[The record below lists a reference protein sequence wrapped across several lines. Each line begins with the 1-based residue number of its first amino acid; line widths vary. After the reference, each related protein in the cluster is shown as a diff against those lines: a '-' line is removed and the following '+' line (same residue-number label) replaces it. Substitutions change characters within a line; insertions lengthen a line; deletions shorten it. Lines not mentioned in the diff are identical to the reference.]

1 MRLPSSSYGQTGLNA
16 LFGRADVCDVA
27 FPGEGASTNFCS
39 PSNTLCCVRKGQQY
53 PACQT
58 GVGKGWCCTG
68 TGTSNCY
75 VDQAS
80 SCDEP
85 NAVPCTNL
93 KKGVSKACCPRL
105 TSCSD
110 QYEATEEFVRC
121 NIQYDDLFHPAVVVT
136 ATISESGRVS
146 TVTLGPSS
154 SSSSSTSSTVLS
166 SSSTTQSSVPSS
178 SATAPES
185 GSGSALT
192 PLPGLPVPSST
203 ASSIPAGPSPTPD
216 SPPMI
221 STGAIAGISVS
232 ATLAGALL
240 AVLIWIVLRRRRK
253 ASAAAESEK
262 AAAGTDGNQTGS
274 GSDQDTSRDLGNPPD
289 YLPELPHDNTRSEA
303 PGDTCPYSYWVGQ
316 NGEGY
321 YKPMELMTERVV
333 PVELQGNNMNTQRG
347 MMPGQQWQNQHH
359 QQYGPFEIM
368 TNPRGSGVVGTP
380 RAELA
385 VPTPRAELGTFI

>member
-1 MRLPSSSYGQTGLNA
+1 MRFPSSSYGQTGLNA

-27 FPGEGASTNFCS
+27 FPGEGASTDFCS

-53 PACQT
+53 PACQA

-136 ATISESGRVS
+136 ATISESGKVS

-154 SSSSSTSSTVLS
+154 SSSTSSSRV
-166 SSSTTQSSVPSS
+166 SSSTTQSSVLPNPEGSQGA
-178 SATAPES
+178 SA
-185 GSGSALT
+185 GSAST
-192 PLPGLPVPSST
+192 PLPGIPVPSST

-216 SPPMI
+216 SSPAI
-221 STGAIAGISVS
+221 STAAIAGICVS

-253 ASAAAESEK
+253 AAATEK
-262 AAAGTDGNQTGS
+262 AAAPSNGSNQSGS
-274 GSDQDTSRDLGNPPD
+274 GSDQDTTSRDLGSPPD
-289 YLPELPHDNTRSEA
+289 YLAELSHDSTRSEA
-303 PGDTCPYSYWVGQ
+303 PGDTRPYSYFVGQ
-316 NGEGY
+316 NGAEY

-333 PVELQGNNMNTQRG
+333 PVELQGNQNMNTQRG
-347 MMPGQQWQNQHH
+347 MPPGQWQDQQQH
-359 QQYGPFEIM
+359 QYGPFEIM
-368 TNPRGSGVVGTP
+368 TNPRGSGVIQGTP